1 MDAMSY
7 LMKSEFRK
15 ESQFRFH
22 GESYMGMCAEV
33 IMNRSQNYKSVQ
45 EYSNNSWKKVNVS
58 ARVKSSTEAW
68 GSGVPSWKQ
77 HEKYEV
83 KETQRKS

>member
-22 GESYMGMCAEV
+22 GESYMEMCAEV
-33 IMNRSQNYKSVQ
+33 IMNRSQNYIFFAWESGEKKSVQ
-45 EYSNNSWKKVNVS
+45 EYSNNS
-58 ARVKSSTEAW
+58 
-68 GSGVPSWKQ
+68 
-77 HEKYEV
+77 
-83 KETQRKS
+83 

>member
-22 GESYMGMCAEV
+22 GESYMEMCAEV
-33 IMNRSQNYKSVQ
+33 IMNKITFFLLGKVGKKSLYKNIVTTAG
-45 EYSNNSWKKVNVS
+45 KKLMFLQ
-58 ARVKSSTEAW
+58 
-68 GSGVPSWKQ
+68 G
-77 HEKYEV
+77 
-83 KETQRKS
+83 

>member
-22 GESYMGMCAEV
+22 GESYMEMCAEV
-33 IMNRSQNYKSVQ
+33 IMNRSQNYIFFCLGK
-45 EYSNNSWKKVNVS
+45 WGKKVCT
-58 ARVKSSTEAW
+58 RI
-68 GSGVPSWKQ
+68 
-77 HEKYEV
+77 
-83 KETQRKS
+83 